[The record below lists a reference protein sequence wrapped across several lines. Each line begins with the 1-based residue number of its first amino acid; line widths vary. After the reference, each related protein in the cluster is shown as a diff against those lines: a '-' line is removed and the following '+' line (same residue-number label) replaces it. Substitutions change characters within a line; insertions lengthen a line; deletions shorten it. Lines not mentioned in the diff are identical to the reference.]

1 MKIKI
6 VSDGSSAGT
15 TVCCANTG
23 EPLEGIQII
32 DFRAVSGQPTEA
44 FLHVL
49 GISCDIIT
57 HAAQDLLPDLNPY
70 EPIVEELDPDEIKD
84 FLNDDSTD

>member
-6 VSDGSSAGT
+6 VSDGSVAGT
-15 TVCCANTG
+15 AVCCAETG
-23 EPLEGIQII
+23 EVLEGIQIV
-32 DFRAVSGQPTEA
+32 DFRAVVGQPTEA

-70 EPIVEELDPDEIKD
+70 EPVTEELNLDEIKD
-84 FLNDDSTD
+84 FLNDHSTD